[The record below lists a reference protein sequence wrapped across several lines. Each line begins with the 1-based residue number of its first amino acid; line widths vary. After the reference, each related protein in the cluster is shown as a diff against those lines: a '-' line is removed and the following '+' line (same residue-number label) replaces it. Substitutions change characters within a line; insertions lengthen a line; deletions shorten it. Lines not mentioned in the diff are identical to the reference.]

1 MTNSYVI
8 RPHDALF
15 EQLCY
20 ALFIK
25 RYQLQTKPTENDSE
39 PEELVDE
46 PIETNHS
53 INSSYLNY

>member
-1 MTNSYVI
+1 MNRYMI
-8 RPHDALF
+8 WLHDALF

-25 RYQLQTKPTENDSE
+25 RYQLHTKPIENDSQ

-46 PIETNHS
+46 LVEKNHS
-53 INSSYLNY
+53 ISSS